1 MKKAALAL
9 CTLAVATLVLAQA
22 HPASA
27 TGKTHDLKG
36 TVESVDVQGKKLT
49 FKDDTGTSMTA
60 PVIGNAVASLK
71 SVKAG
76 QMVTLTC
83 QDNENGDHEGI
94 SAIKVARTAKASKK
108 KA

>member
-9 CTLAVATLVLAQA
+9 CAIAVAGLVLAQA

-27 TGKTHDLKG
+27 AGTTHDLKG
-36 TVESVDVQGKKLT
+36 TIESVDVKGKQIT

-60 PVIGNAVASLK
+60 PVIGGAVARLK

-76 QMVTLTC
+76 QAVTLTC
-83 QDNENGDHEGI
+83 QDNENGDHEGV
-94 SAIKVARTAKASKK
+94 SAIKIEKAAKK